1 MFDFS
6 EALKQL
12 KAGRKVYRKGWNGKR
27 QYLLLQVPDEGSK
40 MTLPYIYICTVQKDF
55 VPWFASQSDM
65 LAEDWNNI
73 R

>member
-55 VPWFASQSDM
+55 VPWLASQSDLM
-65 LAEDWNNI
+65 AEDWNNI